1 MAPPKAES
9 FLDGRLSGDLL
20 EVPGIGTEHGIPNLN
35 KHGIKTSYQLI
46 GHFLKLNRNVDAFAD
61 FLVTECKGMKQHMT
75 KTAEAINERVS
86 KKGFTCDIKLSDHV
100 IATSTKFDDTK
111 KTDFLTRKL
120 SNTLEDD
127 FMGIGPDTVSKFA
140 AAGIRNT
147 DQLFGAFLSII
158 DDPDVSK
165 NTSKCD
171 EFYDK
176 LKEMKSAPSY
186 KSVIIY
192 QLQAKLAIGIDTH
205 GPEALKLRHLLPT
218 VREVS
223 NEALD
228 EEAFDAVQEGRST
241 GEGSRKKPAA
251 SRTHPPQKLDFSED
265 APKPAPKPTPGPSI
279 LPMAVCGILFAI
291 GAYYFF
297 LSGGSNPA
305 ALPMPDSGTWL

>member
-1 MAPPKAES
+1 MAPTKAER

-20 EVPGIGTEHGIPNLN
+20 EVPGIGAEHGIPNLN

-61 FLVTECKGMKQHMT
+61 FLVTECKGVKQHMT

-86 KKGFTCDIKLSDHV
+86 KKGFTCDIMLSDHV

-111 KTDFLTRKL
+111 KTDFLKRKL

-127 FMGIGPDTVSKFA
+127 FMGIGPDTVKEFA
-140 AAGIRNT
+140 AVGIRNT

-171 EFYDK
+171 DFYDK
-176 LKEMKSAPSY
+176 LKKMKAARGY

-223 NEALD
+223 SGALD
-228 EEAFDAVQEGRST
+228 EEEFDAVQDGAPLYRSPST
-241 GEGSRKKPAA
+241 GEGSLKSKPAA
-251 SRTHPPQKLDFSED
+251 GTHPPRELDFSEP
-265 APKPAPKPTPGPSI
+265 APKPAPKPGPSV
-279 LPMAVCGILFAI
+279 LPMAVCGILFAV

-297 LSGGSNPA
+297 L
-305 ALPMPDSGTWL
+305 